1 MNEMFRIAVMWLATL
16 FLATLALSAQQKE
29 GIKEGVSPD
38 GIKPLPSIKVTA
50 PTDVKDVAALNDTLE
65 ALSKK
70 VTACV
75 GGGGKPESCRCS
87 YPQELTALRKGYDSL
102 LKQHPAWKDQLLS
115 YQYVN
120 PEGRNISGTLV
131 MQNLRRQLE
140 ALKCE

>member
-75 GGGGKPESCRCS
+75 GGGGN
-87 YPQELTALRKGYDSL
+87 PQELTALRKGYDSL